1 MKLIIRLLL
10 PVTIIMILLSCTKI
24 VYIGKRIDPEI
35 KLESE
40 HHNIVFV
47 NLFNYLSPV
56 NVNRKDRSSYNAGVM
71 NFLDGLSS
79 FSNDS
84 SFTFS
89 VGDTL
94 KRSIKAGDLTTLL
107 PVDTINNICNRFK
120 SNLLLTLDSAS
131 IYFERDTVCLL
142 YTSPSPRDRTRSR
155 MPS

>member
-71 NFLDGLSS
+71 NFLDGLS
-79 FSNDS
+79 
-84 SFTFS
+84 
-89 VGDTL
+89 
-94 KRSIKAGDLTTLL
+94 
-107 PVDTINNICNRFK
+107 
-120 SNLLLTLDSAS
+120 
-131 IYFERDTVCLL
+131 
-142 YTSPSPRDRTRSR
+142 
-155 MPS
+155 